1 VFRPLLNIAVEFT
14 AEELEDAIIA
24 PNGTLDDVHMALL
37 KSIPPVTR
45 MAMGRGTWVTVLCK
59 KLKNWWHWVAEGD
72 LPIVASHGAEIELY
86 RTLDPATRLVILKA
100 ICDIRCEQEDIRN
113 FIDSSLRHGYQLPIF
128 RKERIGGDS
137 HGISYWYEDDPIL
150 GHRLYRD

>member
-1 VFRPLLNIAVEFT
+1 VAL
-14 AEELEDAIIA
+14 ELQ
-24 PNGTLDDVHMALL
+24 
-37 KSIPPVTR
+37 
-45 MAMGRGTWVTVLCK
+45 
-59 KLKNWWHWVAEGD
+59 VAEGD

-113 FIDSSLRHGYQLPIF
+113 FIDSSLRHGYHLPIF

-137 HGISYWYEDDPIL
+137 YGISYWWANSNFNRHMTCTLKHIL
-150 GHRLYRD
+150 WTWHLYPSVALQV